1 LKARPYKSASD
12 GIGGPW
18 RLEEGGPPYEI
29 WPFLD
34 MWLKSTVAVGK
45 SLQQQKQSVAKMD
58 SFYLAL
64 KIISKKSFTL
74 NQNQEISFGNYFR

>member
-1 LKARPYKSASD
+1 MKARPYKSASD

-18 RLEEGGPPYEI
+18 RLVEGGPPYEI

-45 SLQQQKQSVAKMD
+45 SLQQQKQSVAKLHC
-58 SFYLAL
+58 FNLAL
-64 KIISKKSFTL
+64 KIISEKKKKVSH
-74 NQNQEISFGNYFR
+74 